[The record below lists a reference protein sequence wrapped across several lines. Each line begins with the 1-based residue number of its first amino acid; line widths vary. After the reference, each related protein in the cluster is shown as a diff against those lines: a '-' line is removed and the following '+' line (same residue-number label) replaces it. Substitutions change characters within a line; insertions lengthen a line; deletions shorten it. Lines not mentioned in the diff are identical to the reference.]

1 MLAVA
6 WRIASWGLTIT
17 GFLGWVLAI
26 NAALSGHYAGAG
38 MCLAA
43 SGVAFG
49 AVRFTRRA
57 D

>member
-49 AVRFTRRA
+49 AVRFTRRT